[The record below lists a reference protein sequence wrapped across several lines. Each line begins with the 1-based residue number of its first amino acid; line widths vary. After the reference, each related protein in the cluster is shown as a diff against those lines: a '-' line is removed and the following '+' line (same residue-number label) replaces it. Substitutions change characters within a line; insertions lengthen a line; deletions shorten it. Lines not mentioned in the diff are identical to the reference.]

1 MGDYSPSIAK
11 LPARLFK
18 TGETSYNNAEFFP
31 NRKPS
36 SLNETIWE
44 NMETKHTPEGAEAR
58 EDTYDYSFVDTV
70 GHIAIYDDMR
80 SEPRVIDVHPAE
92 TGAYIEAL
100 ATGVYEHARGAG
112 GSIPYT
118 VIREVSENFIH
129 AQFREALVTI
139 LDRGNTIRF
148 ADHGPGIPS
157 KEKAQMPGFSSA
169 VEPMRNYIRG
179 VGSGLPRVREYLEL
193 SNGTITIE
201 DNLGTGAVVTISL
214 VREDGRSSED
224 DFIADDYQHEYDPP
238 SMAPPA
244 TAGAVAAAAYP
255 PQTAYAQPAAP
266 VYPTYPPQPAPYP
279 APQSYAAP
287 VYAAPQPVPYPAYSA
302 APMTAPYGYPSAQAA
317 PAPHLSERD
326 KLLLSILR
334 TDGPQRDADLSRLAD
349 IPGSTTHNM
358 MKKLEEAGLVSSIR
372 GLKSLTDY
380 GNYIAQSF

>member
-1 MGDYSPSIAK
+1 
-11 LPARLFK
+11 
-18 TGETSYNNAEFFP
+18 
-31 NRKPS
+31 
-36 SLNETIWE
+36 
-44 NMETKHTPEGAEAR
+44 METESVQHGTAVTAF
-58 EDTYDYSFVDTV
+58 DYTFVDTV

-80 SEPRVIDVHPAE
+80 SEPRVIDIQPAE
-92 TGAYIEAL
+92 TAAYIEAL
-100 ATGVYEHARGAG
+100 ATGVYEQARGAG

-129 AQFREALVTI
+129 AQFKEALVTI
-139 LDRGNTIRF
+139 LDHGNTIRF

-214 VREDGRSSED
+214 VRDNPSVDESDP
-224 DFIADDYQHEYDPP
+224 DFDDYRYEP
-238 SMAPPA
+238 
-244 TAGAVAAAAYP
+244 AGAVAEVPLAATTPAAAPYPYPAAVAPAYAPPAAPAYAAYP
-255 PQTAYAQPAAP
+255 S
-266 VYPTYPPQPAPYP
+266 QPAPYP
-279 APQSYAAP
+279 SPQPYGAAT
-287 VYAAPQPVPYPAYSA
+287 YAAPQPVPYPAYQA
-302 APMTAPYGYPSAQAA
+302 APTTVPYGYPPAHTA

-326 KLLLSILR
+326 KQLLSILR
-334 TDGPQRDADLSRLAD
+334 TDGPQRDADLSRLTD

-358 MKKLEEAGLVSSIR
+358 MKKLEEAGLVSSVR